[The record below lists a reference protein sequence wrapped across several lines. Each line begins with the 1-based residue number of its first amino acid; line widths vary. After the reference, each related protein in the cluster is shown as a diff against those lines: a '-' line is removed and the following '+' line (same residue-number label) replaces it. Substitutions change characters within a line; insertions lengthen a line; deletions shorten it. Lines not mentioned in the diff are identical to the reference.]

1 MRSIKKARARQFR
14 AVRRNC
20 RASPIKEKRQSRFST
35 LDFLQDCEQWSFAL
49 HPCTAYY
56 RIFAW
61 QKYAVVLPRYD
72 TASVPCIARSEAFCT
87 AIAERLLSQSAHKCR
102 AVCPHKELQSA
113 FIPFITS
120 ERMRY
125 ESLRADK
132 RKTAKPFFNSRLL
145 IRFRAVVVRGT
156 SVHRLLPYFC
166 IAKIRS
172 RFAKIRHGLHAV

>member
-1 MRSIKKARARQFR
+1 M
-14 AVRRNC
+14 
-20 RASPIKEKRQSRFST
+20 
-35 LDFLQDCEQWSFAL
+35 
-49 HPCTAYY
+49 
-56 RIFAW
+56 
-61 QKYAVVLPRYD
+61 PRYD

-102 AVCPHKELQSA
+102 AVCPHKELQLA

-145 IRFRAVVVRGT
+145 IRLRAVVVRVA

-166 IAKIRS
+166 MAKIRS
-172 RFAKIRHGLHAV
+172 RFAKIRHGLHAVQCENAALCVLIKKCTRRCGVSPQRGKQKRPERLSARTLKRGGDFPPCVRMFAKRD